1 MEVVITRHLFSF
13 ILAGVVAASTIFPA
27 SAWSRD
33 SFISGGEE
41 YEDTTDVA
49 LSDDLS
55 LADVYAAPRRACM
68 FKVSAADQAAAEAG
82 TTGKL
87 VVPATLPTSVD
98 GTFQVMSKYYYYR
111 PAQSTPPLPKF
122 ESDYWRDVVTTITP
136 SPFWGGTPG
145 SGTDDALYLFYDG
158 LIHYSPDVSDP
169 HEMVRGLAIFC
180 DKDKAIF
187 PKGNYVT
194 GATADVG
201 SDSWSFTVNYD
212 VSSYSSSAFS
222 LDGVFGFASGLIG
235 PSTGESWAYTYFTSV
250 DVLVDGQQVLSLSRG
265 AATFADFGGYV
276 YSGSSVVSVIS
287 FRFTLPFWSFVSSDP
302 ALAGLY
308 NACLACS
315 VSPGASNALTIS
327 FLDGQ
332 DVINA
337 QNDKTKSDINKH
349 EEYESQWTG
358 SMTENF
364 NKLDVGNFTFHS
376 GLIAGFAMVSGIFMD
391 IWNAMGNAAVVYV
404 FPLTLGVVLM
414 LLGRIGRTGGKRG
427 SEDGE
432 DTS

>member
-1 MEVVITRHLFSF
+1 MEVMVTRRFFSF
-13 ILAGVVAASTIFPA
+13 FLAGVIIASTIFPA
-27 SAWSRD
+27 SAWGKD

-41 YEDTTDVA
+41 YESSSDAA
-49 LSDDLS
+49 LSDDLPVP
-55 LADVYAAPRRACM
+55 DVYSASPRARM
-68 FKVSAADQAAAEAG
+68 FKISADEQLAAESN

-98 GTFQVMSKYYYYR
+98 GTFQIMSKYYNYQ

-122 ESDYWRDVVTTITP
+122 EADYWRDVVATI
-136 SPFWGGTPG
+136 SPAPFL
-145 SGTDDALYLFYDG
+145 GTDYPYNYIFFSGNHAY
-158 LIHYSPDVSDP
+158 IADVSDP
-169 HEMVRGLAIFC
+169 YEMVRGLALFC
-180 DKDKAIF
+180 NKDKVIF

-201 SDSWSFTVNYD
+201 TDSWTFTVNYD
-212 VSSYSSSAFS
+212 VSTFSSSAFS
-222 LDGVFGFASGLIG
+222 LDGIYSMCGGYYG
-235 PSTGESWAYTYFTSV
+235 PYTSNTWGYVYSSAV
-250 DVLVDGQQVLSLSRG
+250 DVLVDGQQVLTLFRG
-265 AATFADFGGYV
+265 TADTIDFGGYV
-276 YSGSSVVSVIS
+276 YSGSSNVSTIS
-287 FRFTLPFWSFVSSDP
+287 FRWHMPFWYFVADSTAYDGDYTVELRSSV
-302 ALAGLY
+302 
-308 NACLACS
+308 
-315 VSPGASNALTIS
+315 VSTVVNGLTIS
-327 FLDGQ
+327 FLDDQ

-337 QNDKTKSDINKH
+337 QNDKVKSDINKH

-358 SMTENF
+358 SMIENF

>member
-1 MEVVITRHLFSF
+1 MVITRHLFSF

-27 SAWSRD
+27 SAWNRD

-41 YEDTTDVA
+41 YEPSSDVA
-49 LSDDLS
+49 TQVDDLP
-55 LADVYAAPRRACM
+55 ADVYAAPRRARM
-68 FKVSAADQAAAEAG
+68 LKVSAADQAAAEAT

-87 VVPATLPTSVD
+87 VVPATLPSSVD
-98 GTFQVMSKYYYYR
+98 GTFQVMSKAYLKSS
-111 PAQSTPPLPKF
+111 AGGVKV

-158 LIHYSPDVSDP
+158 LIHYSPDVDDP
-169 HEMVRGLAIFC
+169 NDMVRGLAVFC
-180 DKDKAIF
+180 DKSSGVF
-187 PKGNYVT
+187 PPGYTIAGSGGGNLGT
-194 GATADVG
+194 
-201 SDSWSFTVNYD
+201 DSWSFVINYD

-222 LDGVFGFASGLIG
+222 LDGVFGFASGFIG
-235 PSTGESWAYTYFTSV
+235 PPTGESWAYTYFTSV

-302 ALAGLY
+302 ALAGLC

-358 SMTENF
+358 SMAENF
-364 NKLDVGNFTFHS
+364 NALGFDSFSWSDSLVS
-376 GLIAGFAMVSGIFMD
+376 GFSLFSGIFMD
-391 IWNAMGNAAVVYV
+391 IWRALGGATILFT
-404 FPLTLGVVLM
+404 FPLLLGVA
-414 LLGRIGRTGGKRG
+414 LLLIGRISRSGGRSGSGKGGG
-427 SEDGE
+427 DGG
-432 DTS
+432 

>member
-1 MEVVITRHLFSF
+1 MEVMVTRRFFSF
-13 ILAGVVAASTIFPA
+13 FLAGVIIASTIFPA
-27 SAWSRD
+27 SAWNRD

-41 YEDTTDVA
+41 YEPSSDAA
-49 LSDDLS
+49 LSDDL
-55 LADVYAAPRRACM
+55 LAPDVYAAPCRAPRM
-68 FKVSAADQAAAEAG
+68 IKVSAADQAAAEAN

-87 VVPATLPTSVD
+87 VVPATLPSSVD
-98 GTFQVMSKYYYYR
+98 GTFQVMSKYYNYQ

-122 ESDYWRDVVTTITP
+122 EADYWRDVVATYTFSPQIFNNYVYLVRNQSFTYTP
-136 SPFWGGTPG
+136 
-145 SGTDDALYLFYDG
+145 D
-158 LIHYSPDVSDP
+158 ISDP
-169 HEMVRGLAIFC
+169 YEMIRGLALAC
-180 DKDKAIF
+180 NKDKAIF
-187 PKGNYVT
+187 PKGNYIT

-201 SDSWSFTVNYD
+201 SDGWFFTVNYD
-212 VSSYSSSAFS
+212 VSAYASSAFS
-222 LDGVFGFASGLIG
+222 LDGIDSYMLAISGPYWPSWSGRAFPLDVSVF
-235 PSTGESWAYTYFTSV
+235 
-250 DVLVDGQQVLSLSRG
+250 VDGQQMLSLTRG
-265 AATFADFGGYV
+265 TSTRIDFGGYV
-276 YSGSSVVSVIS
+276 YSGSSDVSTIS
-287 FRFTLPFWSFVSSDP
+287 FRWHMPFLSFVSDSADYAGNYLC
-302 ALAGLY
+302 ALY
-308 NACLACS
+308 DVVQPT
-315 VSPGASNALTIS
+315 VSNPLTIS

>member
-1 MEVVITRHLFSF
+1 MLRRLSC
-13 ILAGVVAASTIFPA
+13 LALALAFAASSVFSSA
-27 SAWSRD
+27 AWSAD

-41 YEDTTDVA
+41 YEPSSDVA
-49 LSDDLS
+49 LSDDLPVP
-55 LADVYAAPRRACM
+55 DVYAAPRRAPRM
-68 FKVSAADQAAAEAG
+68 VKISAADQAAAEAN

-98 GTFQVMSKYYYYR
+98 GTFQVMSKYYNYQ
-111 PAQSTPPLPKF
+111 PAQSIPPLPKF
-122 ESDYWRDVVTTITP
+122 EADYWRDVVATI
-136 SPFWGGTPG
+136 SPAPFL
-145 SGTDDALYLFYDG
+145 GTDYPFNYIFFSGGHAYTA
-158 LIHYSPDVSDP
+158 DVSDP
-169 HEMVRGLAIFC
+169 YEMVRGLALFC
-180 DKDKAIF
+180 NKDKAIF

-201 SDSWSFTVNYD
+201 TDSWTFTVNYD
-212 VSSYSSSAFS
+212 VSTFSSSAFS
-222 LDGVFGFASGLIG
+222 LDGIYSMCGGYYG
-235 PSTGESWAYTYFTSV
+235 PYTSNAWSYVYSSAV
-250 DVLVDGQQVLSLSRG
+250 DVLVDGQQVLTLFRG
-265 AATFADFGGYV
+265 TADTIDFGGYV
-276 YSGSSVVSVIS
+276 YSGSSNVSTIS
-287 FRFTLPFWSFVSSDP
+287 FRWHMPFWYFVSDSTAYDGDYTVE
-302 ALAGLY
+302 LRS
-308 NACLACS
+308 S
-315 VSPGASNALTIS
+315 VVSTVVNGLTIS

-391 IWNAMGNAAVVYV
+391 LWRAMGDAAVAYV

-414 LLGRIGRTGGKRG
+414 LLGRISRTGGKRG
-427 SEDGE
+427 TEEGDDS
-432 DTS
+432 S

>member
-1 MEVVITRHLFSF
+1 MEVVITRRFFSF
-13 ILAGVVAASTIFPA
+13 ILAGLIAASTIFPA
-27 SAWSRD
+27 SAWGKD

-41 YEDTTDVA
+41 YEPTSDAA
-49 LSDDLS
+49 LSDDPPVP
-55 LADVYAAPRRACM
+55 DVYASPRRAPQM
-68 FKVSAADQAAAEAG
+68 FKVSVADQVAAEAI

-87 VVPATLPTSVD
+87 VVPATLPISVD
-98 GTFQVMSKYYYYR
+98 GVFQVMSKHYYKSS
-111 PAQSTPPLPKF
+111 AGGVKV
-122 ESDYWRDVVTTITP
+122 ESDYWDTVVTSFSASPLIGDWLYIVPYSSFTYTP
-136 SPFWGGTPG
+136 N
-145 SGTDDALYLFYDG
+145 
-158 LIHYSPDVSDP
+158 VSDP
-169 HEMVRGLAIFC
+169 NDMIRGLAVFC
-180 DKDKAIF
+180 DKSSSVVPPGYIVANSGG
-187 PKGNYVT
+187 GNI
-194 GATADVG
+194 GQN
-201 SDSWSFTVNYD
+201 SWSFIVNYD
-212 VSSYSSSAFS
+212 VSSYNSSAFS
-222 LDGVFGFASGLIG
+222 LDGLDGYLTSLSTPASVIVLY
-235 PSTGESWAYTYFTSV
+235 AQSV
-250 DVLVDGQQVLSLSRG
+250 DVLVDGQQVLTLSRG
-265 AATFADFGGYV
+265 SADTIDFGGYV
-276 YSGSSVVSVIS
+276 FSGSKSISTIS
-287 FRFTLPFWSFVSSDP
+287 FRWNMPFNFFVSDS
-302 ALAGLY
+302 AAYAGSCHTELR
-308 NACLACS
+308 S
-315 VSPGASNALTIS
+315 VCPINGSNLLSIS

-337 QNDKTKSDINKH
+337 QNNKTKGDINKH